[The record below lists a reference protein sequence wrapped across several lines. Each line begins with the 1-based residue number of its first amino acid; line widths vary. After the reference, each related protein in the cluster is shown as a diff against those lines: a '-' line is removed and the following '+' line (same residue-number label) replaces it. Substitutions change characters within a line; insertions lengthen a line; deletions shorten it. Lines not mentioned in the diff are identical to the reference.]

1 MFEDMTRGHGT
12 FMGTV
17 KFGDVDKMLS
27 GLEKLWGRL
36 ARASPPLQNKAV
48 SCVPTPERTPFRS
61 ERGLTERAHTHT
73 YRYIHT

>member
-1 MFEDMTRGHGT
+1 MFEDMTRGHGRR
-12 FMGTV
+12 V
-17 KFGDVDKMLS
+17 RSNFGDVDKMLS

-36 ARASPPLQNKAV
+36 ARASPPQQNKAV
-48 SCVPTPERTPFRS
+48 SWVPIPERTPFRS